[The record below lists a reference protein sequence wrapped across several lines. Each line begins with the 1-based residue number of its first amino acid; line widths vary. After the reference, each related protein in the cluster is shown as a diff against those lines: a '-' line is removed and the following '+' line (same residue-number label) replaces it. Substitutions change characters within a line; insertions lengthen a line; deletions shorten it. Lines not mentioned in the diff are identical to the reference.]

1 MDLLE
6 AFITFGGAFLCMLIP
21 TFVLGVV
28 FVWLVPRISGFLGS
42 GKS

>member
-21 TFVLGVV
+21 TLVLGVV
-28 FVWLVPRISGFLGS
+28 IVWLVPRISGFLGS
-42 GKS
+42 GK